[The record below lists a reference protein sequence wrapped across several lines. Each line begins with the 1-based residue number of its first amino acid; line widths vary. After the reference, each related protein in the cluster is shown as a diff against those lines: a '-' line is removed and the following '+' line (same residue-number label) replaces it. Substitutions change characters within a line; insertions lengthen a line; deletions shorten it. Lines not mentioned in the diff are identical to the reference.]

1 MDIQSRVV
9 NYYKNNQFIQKY
21 LKGIDSKTN
30 ELVVTFNNEDRR
42 ISIDLLENI
51 KSEDDLIS
59 ALNGNTINAV
69 PVAEEVAPEIPEVPV
84 MEQVAEP
91 VVSSPE
97 PVVSAPV
104 MPEVPAMEPVAD
116 PVVSNPEPVAA
127 PVMPEAPTME
137 PAPSPVVNNPTP
149 IVPESR
155 EQVML
160 TTQEDLSRESLN
172 DIKILVELKNKDGL
186 NNVLKKYA
194 VNPSTGLIDINQAI
208 STVTQNTMNEVIQSI
223 KNNYEF
229 DSNLSNYEID
239 GKYIG
244 NPIIATSSE
253 DERIVQSF
261 GNIKLFLDASKMYPE
276 QVNYNDEQINNFM
289 KTYIDK
295 VKAELSGGAAPAVQS
310 NPEPVVAGPVVNN
323 NQPNEVPVSASAG
336 FADIFVLTVIVL
348 VYAVIIVNLIIR
360 LK

>member
-97 PVVSAPV
+97 PV
-104 MPEVPAMEPVAD
+104 
-116 PVVSNPEPVAA
+116 AA

-137 PAPSPVVNNPTP
+137 PAPTPVVNNPTP

-160 TTQEDLSRESLN
+160 TAQEDLSRESLN